1 MKLSWHATCST
12 YNIHK
17 IVISN
22 GKEMSTK
29 LYRAY
34 QTSACEIDVE
44 TNTIYK
50 FEIRALSDVGDLKSE
65 PTSITFS
72 PQK

>member
-1 MKLSWHATCST
+1 MKLSWYATSSSYIIRKT
-12 YNIHK
+12 
-17 IVISN
+17 VISD

-29 LYRAY
+29 LYEAY
-34 QTSACEIDVE
+34 QTSECEIDVK

-65 PTSITFS
+65 PISITFT